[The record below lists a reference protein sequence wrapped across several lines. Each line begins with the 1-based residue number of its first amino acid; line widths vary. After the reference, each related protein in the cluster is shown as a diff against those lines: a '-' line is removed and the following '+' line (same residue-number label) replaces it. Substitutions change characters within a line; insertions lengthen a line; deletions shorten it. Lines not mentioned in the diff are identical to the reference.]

1 MAHRARAAGDS
12 DPSVTTK
19 VGQLAA
25 TAAEQGGVS
34 STAAK
39 AMAVGAAAEAV
50 ASTSLEPVLLVV
62 ADLSTTAGPPNC
74 EWTKMR
80 KPFIESVATM
90 SGISSDYVAILSE
103 PSCPGTS
110 SGAGGGGRR
119 RLRRSLSSDVSVKF
133 AIRIPSTKISSSI
146 KNLIVSS
153 LTDGT
158 LASEINSTMLSM
170 DPTATPLLAGSVSRP
185 SNPSEVEVPARTPL
199 EVGQQAAKAA
209 AGAGM
214 ADTAKA
220 TEAAAA
226 SAAKAVAES

>member
-50 ASTSLEPVLLVV
+50 ASTSLEPVLLVI

-90 SGISSDYVAILSE
+90 SGISS
-103 PSCPGTS
+103 
-110 SGAGGGGRR
+110 
-119 RLRRSLSSDVSVKF
+119 
-133 AIRIPSTKISSSI
+133 
-146 KNLIVSS
+146 
-153 LTDGT
+153 
-158 LASEINSTMLSM
+158 
-170 DPTATPLLAGSVSRP
+170 
-185 SNPSEVEVPARTPL
+185 
-199 EVGQQAAKAA
+199 
-209 AGAGM
+209 
-214 ADTAKA
+214 
-220 TEAAAA
+220 
-226 SAAKAVAES
+226 